1 MKRNL
6 IFGLMI
12 PVLLASCSV
21 YEDLDPCP
29 RGVSLQF
36 VYDSNMEYADA
47 FSAQMHCLTLYVYDG
62 DGYYVGTY
70 TGSGDELKADGY
82 RMVLDLPEGDYTFV
96 AYGGVECS
104 GRSFSIVT
112 EPAEGSVL
120 TDLEVQMSH
129 ENYVSDKSLHD
140 LFWGTVDATVEG
152 EMYKDVTLHLM
163 KDTNNIRL
171 VLQQAYSGSDPVD
184 IDEFDI
190 YITGNNYLLSSDNTP
205 ETSGQDITYMPWSS
219 GDGLDVGES
228 ADGDDVSAAYAEF
241 SVSRLMASAD
251 ARLVIYSHQ
260 QQDEVVDIP
269 LVKYLLLLKSEKYPD
284 MSDQEYLDRESLWSM
299 VFLLND
305 NTWQDISIIINDWTV
320 RNNNVEL

>member
-36 VYDSNMEYADA
+36 VYDYNMEYADA
-47 FSAQMHCLTLYVYDG
+47 FSAQMHCLTLYVYGG
-62 DGYYVGTY
+62 DGNYVGRLENNWRALV
-70 TGSGDELKADGY
+70 SDPDILLAD
-82 RMVLDLPEGDYTFV
+82 
-96 AYGGVECS
+96 
-104 GRSFSIVT
+104 
-112 EPAEGSVL
+112 
-120 TDLEVQMSH
+120 

-171 VLQQAYSGSDPVD
+171 LLQQAYSGSDPVD